1 MTRNMTEIRLPHEI
15 RLIAAVSRLVDLHQS
30 RREGGGVYVPDIPE
44 KGGYYLTLAL
54 VLIECLREVELDR
67 GIGAVSISELI
78 GMVRKRVLEATTEDI
93 EYCVANLRAEREIHY
108 GVENASGRLDFAR
121 TWDTTPLLAVA
132 EGFGQVQ
139 LTENARLLLRVASLR
154 DSWLYSDLDADRL
167 IKAIERGQF
176 EDIPVFCRAMTLDLA
191 TKGKQ
196 LSGVME
202 RPSLSELRELL
213 LREGPIIAESLATAT
228 ETIRNAIDLIFD
240 ARSRKSFA
248 GWASRYQNEAG
259 ENPPF
264 SLGNLQADMELVLQ
278 NAEALSRRFV
288 RFVDQ
293 AQRVRSEGAERI
305 RFLEIADHLVRTAK
319 HGDEARLE
327 ALLKQV
333 LPWGGD
339 ERLFHPLSLVG
350 AVDFVEQQ
358 PESVLRT
365 TGYTVNPED
374 AQHNSRFQEFVRR
387 NREMIVSRL
396 REGPAH
402 FSEILRMGGFD
413 LLPEETPLDFFG
425 IYAAPG
431 TIEDKETRIIV
442 GLNGANMRIEF
453 GERLVTGSDPLM
465 LLEEGIR

>member
-1 MTRNMTEIRLPHEI
+1 MTENQLPHEI
-15 RLIAAVSRLVDLHQS
+15 RLIAAISRLVDLHQS
-30 RREGGGVYVPDIPE
+30 RREGGGVYVPDVPE

-67 GIGAVSISELI
+67 GIGAVSISELT
-78 GMVRKRVLEATTEDI
+78 GMVRKRVPEATPEDI
-93 EYCVANLRAEREIHY
+93 EYCVASLRAEREIHY
-108 GVENASGRLDFAR
+108 GIENASGKLDFAR
-121 TWDTTPLLAVA
+121 TWDSTPLLAVA

-139 LTENARLLLRVASLR
+139 LTENARLFLRVASLR
-154 DSWLYSDLDADRL
+154 ESWLYSDLDADRL

-176 EDIPVFCRAMTLDLA
+176 EDIPIFCRAMTLDLA

-213 LREGPIIAESLATAT
+213 LREGPIIAESLAAAT
-228 ETIRNAIDLIFD
+228 NIIRNAIDLIFD
-240 ARSRKSFA
+240 ARSRKSFV
-248 GWASRYQNEAG
+248 GWASRYLNEIG
-259 ENPPF
+259 EHPPF

-319 HGDEARLE
+319 HGDEYRLE

-333 LPWGGD
+333 LPWRNG
-339 ERLFHPLSLVG
+339 ERLFHPLLLVG
-350 AVDFVEQQ
+350 SVDFIEEQ
-358 PESVLRT
+358 PESAPKT
-365 TGYTVNPED
+365 TEYTINPED

-387 NREMIVSRL
+387 NREAIVARL
-396 REGPAH
+396 REGPAQ
-402 FSEILRMGGFD
+402 FSEILQMGGFD
-413 LLPEETPLDFFG
+413 LLPDESPLDFFG
-425 IYAAPG
+425 VYAAPE
-431 TIEDKETRIIV
+431 TIEDRETRIIV
-442 GLNGANMRIEF
+442 GLNGADMRMRLD
-453 GERLVTGSDPLM
+453 ERLVTGSDPLM
-465 LLEEGIR
+465 LLEEGIQ